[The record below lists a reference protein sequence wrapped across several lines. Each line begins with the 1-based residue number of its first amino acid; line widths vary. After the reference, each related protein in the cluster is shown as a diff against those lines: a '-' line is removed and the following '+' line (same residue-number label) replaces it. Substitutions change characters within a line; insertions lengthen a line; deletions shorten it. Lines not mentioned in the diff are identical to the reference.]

1 MPQNIL
7 ANTKFQLYE
16 IDLKLKRPAVD
27 APIDLTWRTVDA
39 YQRAFGAK
47 ARGRPVAQR
56 GGA

>member
-16 IDLKLKRPAVD
+16 IDLKLKTPAVD
-27 APIDLTWRTVDA
+27 TPIDLTWRTVDA

-47 ARGRPVAQR
+47 A
-56 GGA
+56 